1 MPRPPAAANAHKAEI
16 LERVAAGEKLRDIGK
31 SYGVTQAALC
41 NVLVNDP
48 DYQLARVSGLES
60 RLDQREHE
68 LEQSNDQVSVSRS
81 RELLAHARWRCEREA
96 PHKWGAKQIM
106 ALVAPPSLDS
116 ALRTKASD
124 LLREIAK
131 AYDDRTGGMLDVIE
145 GTLVNDVDPLVND
158 PAGQPTMTPD
168 EPDDPNSYPG
178 MVNGS

>member
-1 MPRPPAAANAHKAEI
+1 MARPPAAANVHRAEI

-31 SYGVTQAALC
+31 SYGVTANAITNQ
-41 NVLVNDP
+41 LVNDP

-68 LEQSNDQVSVSRS
+68 LEESNDQVSVSRA
-81 RELLAHARWRCEREA
+81 RELLSHARWRCEREA

-131 AYDDRTGGMLDVIE
+131 AYDARTTGMLDVIE
-145 GTLVNDVDPLVND
+145 GELDQ
-158 PAGQPTMTPD
+158 GQPTVTPD
-168 EPDDPNSYPG
+168 EPDDPTLYHG
-178 MVNGS
+178 LDETDTGQQGAG

>member
-1 MPRPPAAANAHKAEI
+1 MARPPAAANVHRAEI

-31 SYGVTQAALC
+31 SYGVTANAITNQ
-41 NVLVNDP
+41 LVNDP

-68 LEQSNDQVSVSRS
+68 LEESNDQVSVSRA
-81 RELLAHARWRCEREA
+81 RELLSHARWRCEREA

-131 AYDDRTGGMLDVIE
+131 AYDDRTGGMLDAIE
-145 GTLVNDVDPLVND
+145 GTLESVE
-158 PAGQPTMTPD
+158 QPTITPD
-168 EPDDPNSYPG
+168 EPDDPASYHILDESSTG
-178 MVNGS
+178 QQGAG

>member
-1 MPRPPAAANAHKAEI
+1 MARPPAAAKEHKQEI

-31 SYGVTQAALC
+31 SYGVTANAIT
-41 NVLVNDP
+41 NVLVDDP

-68 LEQSNDQVSVSRS
+68 LEESNDQVSVSRA
-81 RELLAHARWRCEREA
+81 RELLSHARWRCEREA

-131 AYDDRTGGMLDVIE
+131 AYDDRTGGMLDAIE
-145 GTLVNDVDPLVND
+145 GELDH
-158 PAGQPTMTPD
+158 GQPTMTTD
-168 EPDDPNSYPG
+168 ESDDPNSYPSL
-178 MVNGS
+178 VKTD